1 MEEVVDNKPLKIA
14 KALRQVSMWVHPEG
28 LVTGSIFVT
37 VGEDNGSHEDP
48 SYVLNDTSPFLVLQR
63 EKPYELRFYNRAS
76 IVRVEYEGNKPTDSK
91 YITLPCIAHLMDG
104 SVIDG
109 DIIEVLPNDHSR
121 LYDYLNQVQQR
132 FVRLYTADNQVC
144 MLNKS
149 YIIQVTSNLNS
160 PRAKK

>member
-1 MEEVVDNKPLKIA
+1 MVDNQPLKIA

-37 VGEDNGSHEDP
+37 VGEDDGSHEDP

-63 EKPYELRFYNRAS
+63 KKPDELRFYNRAS
-76 IVRVEYEGNKPTDSK
+76 IVRVEYEGKKPTDLK

-109 DIIEVLPNDHSR
+109 DIIEVLPNDRSR
-121 LYDYLNQVQQR
+121 LYDYLNQVQER
-132 FVRLYTADNQVC
+132 FVRLYTAEDQIC
-144 MLNKS
+144 MINKS

-160 PRAKK
+160 HRAKNKK